1 MSLFIILVVNLCI
14 INLFIFSLIY
24 FYFFKNKNK
33 RKINPEFFGICLN
46 NDVKGQKKIMNITLK
61 KGYYLHIN
69 NILPGYSF
77 ETNNLILK
85 LKTKKMNQY
94 ISVYQGNAY
103 DWKPIIDLKFGED
116 DEYISFEYN
125 TKVYLSGFYIPI

>member
-1 MSLFIILVVNLCI
+1 
-14 INLFIFSLIY
+14 
-24 FYFFKNKNK
+24 
-33 RKINPEFFGICLN
+33 
-46 NDVKGQKKIMNITLK
+46 MNITLK